1 MKAKTLI
8 PMAAAALTVVG
19 CASGPELTSSQK
31 TWQSDTAV
39 LIEARDPELR
49 TLAKTGIPEIDVVA
63 DSIAALSAFSSE
75 AMVAYL
81 YEQDAKSCWESYA
94 QWATDAEAGKLR
106 KENAKAFVGDNT
118 NEGIA
123 VKESK
128 NRTFPLV
135 LKRNSEDAEQD
146 VMKLWEFDGLGLLDE
161 QFIEDAG
168 LSEGTVEELKA
179 QAPRDRQAKV
189 VQACYKPITVMVPKV
204 DEATGKKVYRTVN
217 GGEAVIDNE
226 EALPTR
232 VTRSVVNTALNRIG
246 AGDSEAG
253 KSTEAAP
260 LTFTY
265 LPGKVPTRTPAVPA
279 KITANGKETANP
291 EFETL
296 QERAGRGATVVITA
310 DPKTKEP
317 VSGYETFTQED
328 KFIKSYVCLD
338 GVYSVEKNAIEPPAE
353 GKTVADC
360 NGYVNARDALA
371 IDALTNRPAV
381 VKEPKQID
389 LAVLLVKC
397 YESTH
402 KELAAIQD
410 AKTDEAREE
419 AEKAYEEAIKA
430 AQQKYLNALAMEGI
444 DWGALV
450 ETLTV
455 KSAQAAADAALLTT
469 AIKNNQGLVTG
480 LAFGKSVCDDISAKD
495 SLAALNRIR
504 KQAAINAKLFPRLI
518 GAITSSLTE

>member
-1 MKAKTLI
+1 MKARTLI
-8 PMAAAALTVVG
+8 PMVATALTMLG
-19 CASGPELTSSQK
+19 CASGPELTPSQK
-31 TWQSDTAV
+31 AWQSDTAV

-106 KENAKAFVGDNT
+106 KENLKAFIGDAT
-118 NEGIA
+118 HEGIA

-135 LKRNSEDAEQD
+135 LKRNSENAEQD

-161 QFIEDAG
+161 QFIEDAD
-168 LSEGTVEELKA
+168 LSEDTVEELNK

-226 EALPTR
+226 EALPTH
-232 VTRSVVNTALNRIG
+232 VTRGVVNAALNRIG
-246 AGDSEAG
+246 AEESELA
-253 KSTEAAP
+253 KKTEDVP

-265 LPGKVPTRTPAVPA
+265 LPGKEPTGNNS
-279 KITANGKETANP
+279 KAN
-291 EFETL
+291 
-296 QERAGRGATVVITA
+296 
-310 DPKTKEP
+310 
-317 VSGYETFTQED
+317 
-328 KFIKSYVCLD
+328 
-338 GVYSVEKNAIEPPAE
+338 
-353 GKTVADC
+353 
-360 NGYVNARDALA
+360 DALA
-371 IDALTNRPAV
+371 IDALTNRPEV
-381 VKEPKQID
+381 VKVPKQID

-402 KELAAIQD
+402 KELEAIQN
-410 AKTDEAREE
+410 AKTDKERKEAEE
-419 AEKAYEEAIKA
+419 AYETAIKA
-430 AQQKYLNALAMEGI
+430 AYQKYLNALAMEGI
-444 DWGALV
+444 DWEALL
-450 ETLTV
+450 EALTT
-455 KSAQAAADAALLTT
+455 KSAQAAADAAQLAT
-469 AIKNNQGLVTG
+469 AIKNNQGLVAG
-480 LAFGKSVCDDISAKD
+480 LAFGKSVCEDISAKE

-518 GAITSSLTE
+518 SAITSSLTE

>member
-1 MKAKTLI
+1 
-8 PMAAAALTVVG
+8 MAAAALTVVG

-31 TWQSDTAV
+31 TWQADTAV
-39 LIEARDPELR
+39 LIDARDPELR

-106 KENAKAFVGDNT
+106 KENLKAFLGDST
-118 NEGIA
+118 NEGVAI
-123 VKESK
+123 KESK

-135 LKRNSEDAEQD
+135 LKRNSENADQD
-146 VMKLWEFDGLGLLDE
+146 VMALWKFDGLGLLDD

-168 LSEGTVEELKA
+168 LDEDTVAGLKA

-189 VQACYKPITVMVPKV
+189 VQTHYKPITVMVTKV
-204 DEATGKKVYRTVN
+204 DKATGKKVYRTVN
-217 GGEAVIDNE
+217 GGEAVINNE

-232 VTRSVVNTALNRIG
+232 VSRSVVNAALNRIG
-246 AGDSEAG
+246 AGESELA
-253 KSTEAAP
+253 KKTEDVP

-265 LPGKVPTRTPAVPA
+265 LPGKVPTQTPVVPA
-279 KITANGKETANP
+279 KVTTDGKVTTNP
-291 EFETL
+291 DFEAL
-296 QERAGRGATVVITA
+296 RASAGHGADIVITA
-310 DPKTKEP
+310 DPETKDP
-317 VSGYETFTQED
+317 ISGYETFVQDD

-338 GVYSVEKNAIEPPAE
+338 GIYSVEKKALEKPKE
-353 GKTVADC
+353 GKTVADYS
-360 NGYVNARDALA
+360 GYVNSHDALA
-371 IDALTNRPAV
+371 IDELTNRPAV
-381 VKEPKQID
+381 VKVPKQID

-430 AQQKYLNALAMEGI
+430 AYQKYLNALAMEGI
-444 DWGALV
+444 DWGALL

-455 KSAQAAADAALLTT
+455 KSTQAAADAAQLAT
-469 AIKNNQGLVTG
+469 AIKNNQGLVAG
-480 LAFGKSVCDDISAKD
+480 LAFGKSVCNDISAKD

-504 KQAAINAKLFPRLI
+504 K
-518 GAITSSLTE
+518 